1 MLPLLGLLCCAA
13 LPACSSEPKPQLAP
27 IPAPAAVIV
36 KVPSYISLPAD
47 ATTPCFKPAARPIRT
62 DVDLL
67 KAADAMKVWGQC
79 NANKLRAIEAAQP
92 VE

>member
-1 MLPLLGLLCCAA
+1 MKRLALAA
-13 LPACSSEPKPQLAP
+13 LLLAGCTATPPHLAP

-47 ATTPCFKPAARPIRT
+47 ATTPCLKPQARPIRT

-67 KAADAMKVWGQC
+67 KAADAWRVTAIC
-79 NANKLRAIEAAQP
+79 NSNKLKAIEAAQP

>member
-1 MLPLLGLLCCAA
+1 MKRLTIVGLLLLAGCTNA
-13 LPACSSEPKPQLAP
+13 PPQLAP
-27 IPAPAAVIV
+27 IPAPSAVIV

-47 ATTPCFKPAARPIRT
+47 ATTPCLKPQARPIRT

-67 KAADAMKVWGQC
+67 KAAQAFAVWGEC
-79 NANKLRAIEAAQP
+79 NSNKLKAIEAAQP